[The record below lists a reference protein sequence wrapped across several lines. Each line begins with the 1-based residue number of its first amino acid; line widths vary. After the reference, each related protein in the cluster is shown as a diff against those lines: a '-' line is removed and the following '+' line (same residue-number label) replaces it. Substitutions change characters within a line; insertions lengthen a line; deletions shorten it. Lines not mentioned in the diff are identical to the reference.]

1 VSISLNLPSSR
12 PSKPPS
18 EPSPAALPERGAR
31 FDACFREHY
40 SRVLAYARR
49 RLADRATAEDVAAET
64 FVVAW
69 RRLDEGPSDLLP
81 WLLGIAR
88 LLVLNELRSGRRR
101 DRLIARV
108 GAEPRQGDARPGVEP
123 EDSRVIQALRH
134 LSEQDQEILLLVAWE
149 GLDHGRAA
157 RVVGCSR
164 GAFTVRLHRARAR
177 LTRQLAATSASREP
191 TTLNSLRS

>member
-1 VSISLNLPSSR
+1 V
-12 PSKPPS
+12 
-18 EPSPAALPERGAR
+18 APERSAR

-40 SRVLAYARR
+40 PRVLAYARR
-49 RLADRATAEDVAAET
+49 RLPDRATAEDVAAET

-69 RRLDEGPSDLLP
+69 RRLDEGASDELP
-81 WLLGIAR
+81 WLLGITR
-88 LLVLNELRSGRRR
+88 RLVLNEVRSGRRR

-108 GAEPRQGDARPGVEP
+108 GAEPRYPDERPSDVPGQSP
-123 EDSRVIQALRH
+123 VIEALRH
-134 LSEQDQEILLLVAWE
+134 LGDQDQEILLLVAWE

-177 LTRQLAATSASREP
+177 LTRQLDGTSGSPDP
-191 TTLNSLRS
+191 TTMNSLRS